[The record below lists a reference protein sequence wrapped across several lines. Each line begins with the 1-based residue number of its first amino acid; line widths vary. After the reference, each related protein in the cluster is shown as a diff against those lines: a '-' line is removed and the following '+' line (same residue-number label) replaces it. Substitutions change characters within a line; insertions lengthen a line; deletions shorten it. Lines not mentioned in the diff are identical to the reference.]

1 MNRRDS
7 KSTINEMTLDNKKVS
22 DPQEFANRLNE
33 HFASVGT
40 RLASK
45 LPEDSKH
52 FEDYIKPA
60 RTTFDLKPTNEKAV
74 FSILTNM
81 SASKATGLDNISC
94 RLIKEAAPI
103 IAKSLNKLFN
113 KSIET
118 NIFPSEWKLAKVTP
132 IHKNNER
139 GDPNN
144 YRSISV
150 IGAIAKVFETV
161 VYNQLYFYLT
171 EKQPPKQISV
181 RL

>member
-1 MNRRDS
+1 
-7 KSTINEMTLDNKKVS
+7 MTFDNKKVS
-22 DPQEFANRLNE
+22 DPQEIANRLNE

-81 SASKATGLDNISC
+81 SASKATGLDNVSC

-144 YRSISV
+144 Y
-150 IGAIAKVFETV
+150 
-161 VYNQLYFYLT
+161 Q
-171 EKQPPKQISV
+171 
-181 RL
+181 

>member
-1 MNRRDS
+1 
-7 KSTINEMTLDNKKVS
+7 
-22 DPQEFANRLNE
+22 
-33 HFASVGT
+33 
-40 RLASK
+40 
-45 LPEDSKH
+45 
-52 FEDYIKPA
+52 
-60 RTTFDLKPTNEKAV
+60 
-74 FSILTNM
+74 M
-81 SASKATGLDNISC
+81 SASKATGLDNVSC

-144 YRSISV
+144 YRPISV
-150 IGAIAKVFETV
+150 IGAIAKVFERV

-171 EKQPPKQISV
+171 ENNLLNKYQSGFRPLHSTVTALLDATNEWYFNMNEGNLTSV
-181 RL
+181 VFLNLAF